1 MVTETCL
8 TDPKLCA
15 KQDPGIAGDQSSSS
29 AALTIVSTSVLC
41 LSGHGESPL
50 ELKTCSWPDKYV
62 RSQQGRQFTSWFL
75 VCVCI
80 SFSMLTHFFRT
91 AYRLVRSL
99 RSHHIKLLSVS
110 SISWVVKKKKGKKIL
125 LVVSMLAQKHCSHCT
140 VFSEGHIFT
149 EIQASCSVDIQILQ
163 N

>member
-50 ELKTCSWPDKYV
+50 ELKTCSWPDNYV

-110 SISWVVKKKKGKKIL
+110 SISWVVKKKKKRQENIACCFHASSKTL
-125 LVVSMLAQKHCSHCT
+125 
-140 VFSEGHIFT
+140 FSLYCFQWRTHFHWD
-149 EIQASCSVDIQILQ
+149 SS
-163 N
+163 